1 MNKDTTLY
9 MLTETSP
16 FMMSFVLITKEDNV
30 VIVDGGREEDMPLL
44 KEYVGGRH
52 ISAWIFTHPHIDHIS
67 GFISEWKKNRCADF
81 DIERVVYNIPTREWR
96 ETENVF
102 DKEYFQ
108 RDFDETLPSLFEIEE
123 ELSDISYIPKQGE
136 SLDIDE
142 VRLDFLFTWHKELV
156 SNPMNDA
163 SLVFKV
169 TSPNKTVLFLGDLG
183 PDGGDVLLNENKG
196 RLKANIVQMAHHG
209 HMDCDMDVYAEIMP
223 ETCLWCAPDWL
234 YAEGD
239 YPTYLSDREKLFKMG
254 RHRMYGTAV
263 TRRRMELLGAQN
275 HLVTKDGTQKILL

>member
-1 MNKDTTLY
+1 

-16 FMMSFVLITKEDNV
+16 FMMSFVLITKKDNV
-30 VIVDGGREEDMPLL
+30 IIVDGGRAEDMPLL

-52 ISAWIFTHPHIDHIS
+52 ISAWIFSHPHIDHIS
-67 GFISEWKKNRCADF
+67 GFISEWKKNKCSDF

-96 ETENVF
+96 DTEPVP
-102 DKEYFQ
+102 DREYFLW
-108 RDFDETLPSLFEIEE
+108 DFDETLPSLFEIEE
-123 ELSDISYIPKQGE
+123 ELSDIAFIPKQGDVLE
-136 SLDIDE
+136 IDE

-169 TSPNKTVLFLGDLG
+169 TAPNKTVLFLGDLG
-183 PDGGDVLLNENKG
+183 PEGGDALLNESRG
-196 RLKANIVQMAHHG
+196 CLKADIVQMAHHG
-209 HMDCDMDVYAEIMP
+209 HMDCGLDVYAEVMP

-234 YAEGD
+234 YDEVD
-239 YPTYLSDREKLFKMG
+239 IPSYLADREKLYKMG

-263 TRRRMELLGAQN
+263 TRRRMDILGAKK
-275 HLVTKDGTQKILL
+275 HLVTKDGTHKIIL